1 MNPKK
6 GFTLIELLVVIAI
19 IGILASIVLV
29 SLSGARNKAK
39 DARITSSLG
48 QMRTTGEI
56 MIDTDGNYA
65 KMACTTIADP
75 CVCAGSSDIQT
86 LCTDIYRQG
95 GTDLAIRINTTNST
109 AYCAV
114 SKLNSGGYWCVDSG
128 LRSAKDADGTITN
141 CAAACSAANTCA
153 CDN

>member
-1 MNPKK
+1 MTSKK

-39 DARITSSLG
+39 DARITSALG
-48 QMRTTGEI
+48 QMRTVGEI
-56 MIDTDGNYA
+56 MYDTDGNYN
-65 KMACTTIADP
+65 KMDCGTIGDP

-95 GTDLAIRINTTNST
+95 GTDLAIYIDTKVPAGENF
-109 AYCAV
+109 CAI
-114 SKLNSGGYWCVDSG
+114 SKLNSGDFWCVDSA
-128 LRSAKDADGTITN
+128 LHSSKIT
-141 CAAACSAANTCA
+141 AAVKCVSGCEALGDCFCP
-153 CDN
+153 